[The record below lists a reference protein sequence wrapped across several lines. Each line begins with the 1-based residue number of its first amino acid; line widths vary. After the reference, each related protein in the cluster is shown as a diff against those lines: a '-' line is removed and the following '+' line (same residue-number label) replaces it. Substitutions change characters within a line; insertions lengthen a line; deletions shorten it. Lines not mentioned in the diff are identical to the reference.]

1 MRIEALKYPKKYSYL
16 IQFIFWAQK
25 KKYGEILLPSLIW
38 GRSFYLK
45 LGIQFLYRT
54 IDRRSNPIPPE
65 LRTLIS
71 VFVSKLNGCEFCYD
85 IGVSLAIQRGLDFQ
99 KVEFV
104 TDFEQD
110 TRFSEK
116 EKALLKYTL
125 QMTEFGAKVSDD
137 VFESLKKHF
146 TDDEIIELTALIAFQ
161 NMSSRFNSALQIPS
175 QGFCKSSLR

>member
-1 MRIEALKYPKKYSYL
+1 MRISKLKDLKKYPYV

-38 GRSFYLK
+38 GRSVYLK
-45 LGIQFLYRT
+45 LAIQFFYRA
-54 IDRRSNPIPPE
+54 IDRRKNPISPE

-85 IGVSLAIQRGLDFQ
+85 IGVSMAIKRGLDPK

-104 TDFEQD
+104 NEFERDQ
-110 TRFSEK
+110 RFSEL
-116 EKALLKYTL
+116 EKAVLKYTL
-125 QMTEFGAKVSDD
+125 QMTEFGAKVSDE

-146 TDDEIIELTALIAFQ
+146 TEDEIIELTAIIAFQ

-175 QGFCKSSLR
+175 QGFCKF